1 MERNKWDQIY
11 HFTSL
16 KNLER
21 IARTGY
27 IALTD
32 VIKSNDPAEGI
43 YVLETLKQSYQKLWR
58 DGEIT
63 EKQYLRL
70 HQLFFDFV
78 ENEKTGGRLQQ
89 MVLSL
94 SFCEP
99 DFPLALWRAYGDQGR
114 GAAIGI
120 AKEKLEQLGQKRGFR
135 FQQVQYYD
143 EKELVRQQ
151 QEFWRIH
158 LGDTNE
164 ALQAALREQYICGYF
179 MKREENSYE
188 KEWRLIYTG
197 FSLEKYMIPRL
208 EPEVPSELDAY
219 AKGDDLVFYYKLPV
233 NQERLIECILLGPQC
248 KVKACEMLA
257 FLKKH
262 HIQNMGISYAAEIM
276 R

>member
-197 FSLEKYMIPRL
+197 FSLEKYMFPRL

-219 AKGDDLVFYYKLPV
+219 AKEDDLVFYYKLPV

-262 HIQNMGISYAAEIM
+262 HIQNMGISYGAEIM